1 MQEINQILSVPEM
14 AKYLGISKN
23 AAYMLCRS
31 ENFPVLRIGKKIL
44 KVSLQELQ
52 KWVVE
57 SSYRN
62 GGN

>member
-1 MQEINQILSVPEM
+1 MNEILSVPEM

-31 ENFPVLRIGKKIL
+31 KNFPVLRIGKKLL
-44 KVSLQELQ
+44 KISLPELQ

-57 SSYRN
+57 SSYKN